1 MVEFHPCNVVFA
13 FGTFNHNQMQ
23 GKGCSHVL
31 TCTREASRLY
41 SSICLHGTKS
51 NQHSCALK
59 TIRISIICFEAS
71 TMCFQIMSN
80 IHWYKRLTLNVFW
93 RPKPNLLTMVELP
106 PEPKSAS
113 KVKSLSPYPKSWSL
127 KMCALSLLIALYFF
141 EQKRFFCV

>member
-23 GKGCSHVL
+23 GRGCSHVL

-71 TMCFQIMSN
+71 TMCFQIISN

-93 RPKPNLLTMVELP
+93 RPKPNLLTILEITTRAQISFQGEKLVTIPQELVF
-106 PEPKSAS
+106 EDVRAQ
-113 KVKSLSPYPKSWSL
+113 LAD
-127 KMCALSLLIALYFF
+127 CSLLL
-141 EQKRFFCV
+141 

>member
-31 TCTREASRLY
+31 TCTREASRLH

-71 TMCFQIMSN
+71 MCFQIISN

-93 RPKPNLLTMVELP
+93 RPKPNLLTMVEITTRPQISFQGERPVTIPQELVFEDVRAQP
-106 PEPKSAS
+106 AD
-113 KVKSLSPYPKSWSL
+113 
-127 KMCALSLLIALYFF
+127 CSLLL
-141 EQKRFFCV
+141 